1 MLKFVFASLDK
12 HSFKVV
18 FTGCC
23 KTQVITKSN
32 QNRHRQ
38 TTIITDQP
46 ELKQNVSQRREN
58 ECHMSLVSES
68 YSDQKELESNTYS
81 KLFGAENVLVELFYR
96 WLVGKMA
103 PNILKNKL
111 LYKVNSCI
119 KDDTRKIYLKILA
132 LRLNP
137 LINKFLNE
145 NDRKRKLLDLIL
157 PYIRGRDRITKL
169 E

>member
-1 MLKFVFASLDK
+1 MLKLLFASLDK

-18 FTGCC
+18 FTGCY

-68 YSDQKELESNTYS
+68 YSDQKEPESNTYS

-96 WLVGKMA
+96 
-103 PNILKNKL
+103 
-111 LYKVNSCI
+111 
-119 KDDTRKIYLKILA
+119 
-132 LRLNP
+132 
-137 LINKFLNE
+137 
-145 NDRKRKLLDLIL
+145 
-157 PYIRGRDRITKL
+157 
-169 E
+169 